1 MSLLREIREGD
12 AGKAQF
18 VRFIINGCLSA
29 AIHYGVY
36 LALILVIDHY
46 LIYIGEALTKGTAT
60 SIAYA
65 IGYIVSFAFNFYFTC
80 RFTFRA
86 APTLRRFVGFSG
98 SHAVN
103 FLLHIVLFSACM
115 YVGMHRLIAPVV
127 VMGIAMLVQFT
138 ILRLVFRQHP
148 ATPSSPEAGE

>member
-1 MSLLREIREGD
+1 MSLLHDIKEGD

-18 VRFIINGCLSA
+18 IRFIINGCVSA

-36 LALILVIDHY
+36 LALILAIDHY
-46 LIYIGEALTKGTAT
+46 IVHITGLLTRGTAT

-98 SHAVN
+98 SHAIN
-103 FLLHIVLFSACM
+103 FILHIILFSACM
-115 YVGMHRLIAPVV
+115 YIGIHRLIAPIV

-138 ILRLVFRQHP
+138 ILRLVF
-148 ATPSSPEAGE
+148 GK